1 MNYRVTGEF
10 DPPFRFFTY
19 IEEPSNYKLE
29 VTLRIKATIPKEYSG
44 NNVVVK
50 FAVPKQISNVYTELP
65 KGAVNQTAEFET
77 GTNMV
82 KWTIKKFNGTLEHS
96 LKAKISLQTNV
107 NTMNA
112 RKEIGPIV

>member
-50 FAVPKQISNVYTELP
+50 FAVPKQISNVHTELP
-65 KGAVNQTAEFET
+65 KVE
-77 GTNMV
+77 
-82 KWTIKKFNGTLEHS
+82 KYI
-96 LKAKISLQTNV
+96 
-107 NTMNA
+107 
-112 RKEIGPIV
+112 